1 VKGPRNKLRGR
12 VAPDSELRERL
23 GRALAI
29 SQAALAESTNHAG
42 QMREAL
48 CNAQELLTQI
58 LENHHGKR
66 VEDFGTILGE
76 GNDWISDVLEIIR
89 RARAASGERWVH
101 PTILEG
107 VRVAF
112 EECFQQLRDQQAM
125 GDERSFPKYEDALLT
140 LSGKISRP

>member
-1 VKGPRNKLRGR
+1 MV
-12 VAPDSELRERL
+12 LRERL
-23 GRALAI
+23 SL
-29 SQAALAESTNHAG
+29 SEAALAESANREG

-58 LENHHGKR
+58 FETHHGKR
-66 VEDFGTILGE
+66 DEDFGTILGR
-76 GNDWISDVLEIIR
+76 GNDWISDVLAIIQL
-89 RARAASGERWVH
+89 ARAASGERWVH

-112 EECFQQLRDQQAM
+112 EECFQQLQDQQAIT
-125 GDERSFPKYEDALLT
+125 DERAFPKYEDAILM